1 MCSTK
6 NLIIKVAYE
15 SENVI
20 KTLTSGNSKAKDDT
34 TIATVSNKYTSKYNF
49 ASGTA
54 FSEIEIFI
62 ILTTKNLIILQ
73 KKFVKLQNVGKL
85 KKLNY
90 TIKI

>member
-20 KTLTSGNSKAKDDT
+20 KTLTSENSKVKDDT

-62 ILTTKNLIILQ
+62 ILTTE
-73 KKFVKLQNVGKL
+73 KFDNIAKEIRKTVKCR
-85 KKLNY
+85 
-90 TIKI
+90 

>member
-6 NLIIKVAYE
+6 NLIIKVVYE

-49 ASGTA
+49 ASETA
-54 FSEIEIFI
+54 FSKIEIFI
-62 ILTTKNLIILQ
+62 ILTTKNLTILQ

-90 TIKI
+90 IIKI

>member
-49 ASGTA
+49 ASETA
-54 FSEIEIFI
+54 FSKIEIFI
-62 ILTTKNLIILQ
+62 ILTTE
-73 KKFVKLQNVGKL
+73 KFDNIAKEIRKTVKCR
-85 KKLNY
+85 
-90 TIKI
+90 

>member
-6 NLIIKVAYE
+6 NLIIKVAYG

-20 KTLTSGNSKAKDDT
+20 KTLTSGNSKVKDGT
-34 TIATVSNKYTSKYNF
+34 TIATVSNKYTSKFNF

-62 ILTTKNLIILQ
+62 ILTTK
-73 KKFVKLQNVGKL
+73 KFDNIAKEIRKTA
-85 KKLNY
+85 KCR
-90 TIKI
+90 

>member
-1 MCSTK
+1 MFSTK

-20 KTLTSGNSKAKDDT
+20 KTLTSENLKVKDDT

-62 ILTTKNLIILQ
+62 ILTTE
-73 KKFVKLQNVGKL
+73 KFDNIAKEIRKTVKCRR
-85 KKLNY
+85 
-90 TIKI
+90 